1 MKDSTIILI
10 LLLVLLYFMNKK
22 KKVIEKHDF
31 FNCPYRKIP
40 PSQRTTAQEDV
51 FKKCAQCHQGQY
63 SEENPCP
70 KHNDYIQQ
78 RGLTETEVNAG
89 IQAKDIKKI
98 NSGKIDDS
106 YETIDTTNTE
116 APLQGYATDSEDN
129 ASDTSTQGS
138 TSQQSNSNNNQV
150 SGITVSG
157 NQESTQTAYSASV
170 TGSVTTS
177 PPSTAT
183 TNPLSGTCKIL
194 KDKLDG
200 ETDTDEINKIS
211 QSWSNFK
218 CN

>member
-1 MKDSTIILI
+1 MSLI
-10 LLLVLLYFMNKK
+10 SSEYSWSENTGIGNSF
-22 KKVIEKHDF
+22 VI
-31 FNCPYRKIP
+31 PKI
-40 PSQRTTAQEDV
+40 
-51 FKKCAQCHQGQY
+51 
-63 SEENPCP
+63 
-70 KHNDYIQQ
+70 
-78 RGLTETEVNAG
+78 
-89 IQAKDIKKI
+89 
-98 NSGKIDDS
+98 S